1 LRRKIPFFAAIF
13 CLLPIL
19 LYWKQFKLLYWF
31 HDDWDLIDG
40 WSHAGAAWLWHPM
53 AENLSPVFKLL

>member
-13 CLLPIL
+13 CLLPLL
-19 LYWKQFKLLYWF
+19 LYWKQFKRLYWF

-40 WSHAGAAWLWHPM
+40 WSRASGMAVASDGGKSIAG
-53 AENLSPVFKLL
+53 V